1 MKSSESSLKKITTVL
16 LMIAAMFIA
25 AAVVV
30 LDTPAA
36 YAENN
41 ACKQPNPQEHFRSNP
56 EKCDEGAPIPSF
68 RADPGS
74 CDNPQARL
82 PFLCI
87 TEEPPPED
95 GGSIGS
101 RRR

>member
-1 MKSSESSLKKITTVL
+1 MTAL
-16 LMIAAMFIA
+16 LMIAVMFIA
-25 AAVVV
+25 GAAV

-41 ACKQPNPQEHFRSNP
+41 ACKQPNSQEHFRSNP

-68 RADPGS
+68 RADPGA
-74 CDNPQARL
+74 CENPQARL

-87 TEEPPPED
+87 SETPPDDE
-95 GGSIGS
+95 GIGS